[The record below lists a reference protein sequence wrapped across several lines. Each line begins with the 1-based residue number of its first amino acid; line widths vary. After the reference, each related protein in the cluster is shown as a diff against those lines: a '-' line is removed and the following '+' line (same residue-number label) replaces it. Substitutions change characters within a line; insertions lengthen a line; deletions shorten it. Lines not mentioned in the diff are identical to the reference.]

1 MRKLAIEKLK
11 LEDKMSMEDKMKYER
26 HLNKRRS
33 MEEPVK
39 DDDSDSLD
47 GPNDQEIASLL
58 RSDSPTE
65 LTNGKGLFSI
75 QLVIDNY
82 LGSLRLNCPIT
93 IRQKAF

>member
-65 LTNGKGLFSI
+65 LTNGKGLKIINF
-75 QLVIDNY
+75 LFN
-82 LGSLRLNCPIT
+82 
-93 IRQKAF
+93 